1 MGDSFPGR
9 VWSAG
14 AGDVI
19 TFHAGSRDRAACR
32 RLLARPMETPPRAL
46 EGLRVLDQT
55 QVMAGPFC
63 AMLLADMG
71 ADVIKIEPPG
81 GDATRAMDLELSPGV
96 SAPFLAVN
104 RNKRGLVL
112 DLKRAEGVAVL
123 KKLAETADVLIE
135 NYRPGVAARLGVDY
149 ATLSAINPRLIYCSI
164 SGFGQTGPYADRGGY
179 DLIAQGMSGIM
190 SATGSPDGPPVK
202 VGVPVTDLGAG
213 LFGVFG
219 ILCALRARRV
229 TGRGQLVDTSL
240 FEAGLAL
247 SAWEATEYWYTGQ
260 IPRRLGTAH
269 RLNAP
274 YQAFRASDGHFTVG
288 AANSRLWPR
297 FCHLLGLDRLIDDP
311 RFITVGDRVRNQREL
326 ERTIED
332 VTARRPR
339 AHWLRE
345 CEAAGIPAGPINSIP
360 EALAD
365 PQAQARGMVQE
376 YDYPGVGKVK
386 ALGNPVKLSRSPASL
401 WKGAPRLGEDNDA
414 VLVELGFGA
423 DEIRGLRDR
432 GAI

>member
-1 MGDSFPGR
+1 MT
-9 VWSAG
+9 A
-14 AGDVI
+14 
-19 TFHAGSRDRAACR
+19 
-32 RLLARPMETPPRAL
+32 PRAL
-46 EGLRVLDQT
+46 EGIRVIDMT
-55 QVMAGPFC
+55 QVLAGPFC
-63 AMLLADMG
+63 CMLLGDMG
-71 ADVIKIEPPG
+71 ADVIKVEPPG
-81 GDATRAMDLELSPGV
+81 GETTRHMEFELAPGV

-104 RNKRGLVL
+104 RNKRGITL
-112 DLKRAEGVAVL
+112 DLKRPGGVAIL
-123 KKLAETADVLIE
+123 KRLVATADVLVE
-135 NYRPGVAARLGVDY
+135 NYRPGVARRLGIDDN
-149 ATLSAINPRLIYCSI
+149 TLRSINSRLIYCSI

-202 VGVPVTDLGAG
+202 VGVPVADLGAG
-213 LFGVFG
+213 LFGVVG

-229 TGRGQLVDTSL
+229 TGRGQFVDTSL

-311 RFITVGDRVRNQREL
+311 RFATVADRVKNQPEL
-326 ERTIED
+326 ERVIEE
-332 VTARRPR
+332 VTVRHSR
-339 AHWLRE
+339 AHWLVD
-345 CEAAGIPAGPINSIP
+345 CEAAGIPAGPINSVP

-365 PQAQARGMVQE
+365 PHAQARGMVEE
-376 YDYPGVGKVK
+376 YDYPGVGRVK
-386 ALGNPVKLSRSPASL
+386 ALGNPVKLSRSPAGL
-401 WKGAPRLGEDNDA
+401 FKGAPRLGEDNDSA
-414 VLVELGFGA
+414 LGELGLSASEIGA
-423 DEIRGLRDR
+423 LRAG